1 MSTFSDKNKQTSA
14 TFPVNGKPFDSGVGN
29 LLSGVVA
36 GALGEVVGRD
46 KFRRYRSDLTTQT
59 TMRGAVDSS
68 TKAILF
74 EVGPRDYTS
83 TAIAR
88 HLDLVVGG
96 DCAIRVDS
104 LLAADFAGSARK
116 YANFTGDFAVLDL
129 GGVVERLAAGIAFYA
144 NTGTLTPLQLRGGGN
159 VNVVAIG
166 SATQPVAASRDKV
179 FLPRCVDHVTSPNT
193 YAAIVN
199 AVSGENGTLVTDV
212 LEIDPATNQVILPSV
227 SGVDLAEGCYH
238 ALRIIGSNYEQS
250 GAGDIFAYAVTRG
263 IHKVVTVVGH
273 TDEGGY
279 MRSVLRRGRFAVPF
293 GGIDTR
299 LRGYVGL
306 PRPVS
311 ANLAGYQQF
320 VDSIALATAAAVAAA
335 DPLVANNGKL
345 YPTIFSVQDGLD
357 RAGVHTAATDSDA
370 VAIANKITGA
380 SSSFAAN
387 YVRMLCKI
395 FAINGDTGL
404 VVRHL
409 TMCFGLVPAT
419 ADRHLKFKVVAPFYW
434 IEPTG
439 VLHTDD
445 SAFDAIKAGFG
456 PITKPGH
463 TATLP
468 MFEDVSTKDL
478 GGGLV
483 GMNCSWRSART
494 SGLLMHLQGHRLD
507 GLANFVM
514 RRGDVERFALIGG
527 TSLAVSE
534 RMIANADLASY
545 LWGRGQSCIPA
556 PGEMVYTGNA
566 LAFVVKLGN
575 FDENSFSYLDT
586 HVPTGSEMMTGC
598 VSVSCT
604 RAAPMLCSTV
614 SAFTRQINRSRSAAA
629 AALSNARLSNVNM
642 MLSDEFSMSF
652 SDVAINMHAAP
663 PTSEFHIRRDETV
676 SSSVVVE
683 RGAPAHVDSVS
694 DTARG
699 VKAPTVVHEMPQ
711 SGPKIGRQTVS
722 SADTNVVSESGA
734 GTNSAAAPEIQ

>member
-1 MSTFSDKNKQTSA
+1 MTFTDKNKQTSA
-14 TFPVNGKPFDSGVGN
+14 SFPINGKSFDSGVGN

-36 GALGEVVGRD
+36 GALGELITQD
-46 KFRRYRSDLTTQT
+46 QFRRYKSDLTTQT
-59 TMRGAVDSS
+59 ILRGVVDSS

-74 EVGPRDYTS
+74 EVGARNYS
-83 TAIAR
+83 ASSIAR
-88 HLDLVVGG
+88 HLDITVGG

-104 LLAADFAGSARK
+104 LLAADFAGAARK
-116 YANFTGDFAVLDL
+116 YANFTGDFAVMDL

-144 NTGTLTPLQLRGGGN
+144 NTGSLTALQLRGGGN
-159 VNVVAIG
+159 VNVVAVG

-179 FLPRCVDHVTSPNT
+179 FMPRCVDHVTSPNT

-199 AVSGENGTLVTDV
+199 AVSGEGGTLVTDV
-212 LEIDPATNQVILPSV
+212 LEIDPATNQIILPSV

-250 GAGDIFAYAVTRG
+250 GAGDIFAYALTRG
-263 IHKVVTVVGH
+263 IHSQVTVVGH

-311 ANLAGYQQF
+311 ASLGGYQQF
-320 VDSIALATAAAVAAA
+320 VDSIALATAAAVATA
-335 DPLVANNGKL
+335 DPLVSNNGKL
-345 YPTIFSVQDGLD
+345 YPTVFSVQDGLD
-357 RAGVHTAATDSDA
+357 RAGVHTDAKDNDS
-370 VAIANKITGA
+370 VTLANKIMGA
-380 SSSFAAN
+380 SSAFAAN

-404 VVRHL
+404 VVRHM
-409 TMCFGLVPAT
+409 TMCFGLIPST
-419 ADRHLKFKVVAPFYW
+419 GDRHLKHKVVAPFYW

-445 SAFDAIKAGFG
+445 ASFDAIKAGFG
-456 PITKPGH
+456 PLTKPGH
-463 TATLP
+463 TAAVP
-468 MFEDVSTKDL
+468 MFEDVSTKEL

-483 GMNCSWRSART
+483 GVNCSWRSART
-494 SGLLMHLQGHRLD
+494 SGLLTHLQGHRLD

-514 RRGDVERFALIGG
+514 RRGDIERFALVGG
-527 TSLAVSE
+527 TSKAISE
-534 RMIANADLASY
+534 RMIENADLASY

-556 PGEMVYTGNA
+556 PGEMIYTGNA
-566 LAFVVKLGN
+566 LAFIVKLGH
-575 FDENSFSYLDT
+575 FDEQLFSYQDT
-586 HVPTGSEMMTGC
+586 HVPTASEMMTGT

-604 RAAPMLCSTV
+604 RAAPMACANIST
-614 SAFTRQINRSRSAAA
+614 FTRRINRSRSAAA

-652 SDVAINMHAAP
+652 SDVAINTNAAP
-663 PTSEFHIRRDETV
+663 PTSEFHIKRDESASATTV
-676 SSSVVVE
+676 VDH
-683 RGAPAHVDSVS
+683 GAPTHVDVS
-694 DTARG
+694 METVRG
-699 VKAPTVVHEMPQ
+699 VKAPTVVHETPQ
-711 SGPKIGRQTVS
+711 SGPKIGRQVIS
-722 SADTNVVSESGA
+722 STETNSIVDSGA
-734 GTNSAAAPEIQ
+734 GTTSAAAPEIQ